1 MINRILKTLIFLK
14 LIEAY
19 KNSIDPSKH
28 SINGFREIWKLIKGE

>member
-19 KNSIDPSKH
+19 KDSIDPGKQSVNAF
-28 SINGFREIWKLIKGE
+28 IEIWKSIKGE